1 MGWGSGVAESSG
13 VGRRSGSDPECR
25 LVAVPL
31 IQPLAWELPY
41 AMSGPGKKKK
51 KKKKRNLCKIN
62 INNVEETIPNYLA
75 YKELPHF
82 QKRDNFQEKR

>member
-31 IQPLAWELPY
+31 IQPLVCNFHYYHICLLTAFHLCWPILSFDNLSCKVSHGFLLGDKKATQVY
-41 AMSGPGKKKK
+41 ALMS
-51 KKKKRNLCKIN
+51 
-62 INNVEETIPNYLA
+62 VHA
-75 YKELPHF
+75 V
-82 QKRDNFQEKR
+82 